1 MSTAVMKGKLGKRR
15 GTIFYLGAGLLAA
28 LPAVALIWAAVER
41 VQDAADRS
49 H

>member
-1 MSTAVMKGKLGKRR
+1 MSTPAMKGKPGKRK
-15 GTIFYLGAGLLAA
+15 GTVFYLGAGLLAA

>member
-1 MSTAVMKGKLGKRR
+1 MSTPATRDKAGKPRHIRL
-15 GTIFYLGAGLLAA
+15 YLGAALLAV